1 MSNVLYPLGLIQ
13 QLEIE
18 RLDRTLR
25 DEFEAGNT
33 AARSYWS
40 AQNFKRKFTV
50 SHAPLKAA
58 EYKYLRSFNSQ
69 RGGQYDAFWFRD
81 NITRG
86 GNASVRFATQLK
98 EARAAMLA
106 GVKIDLEEVAPIR
119 ALPEFD
125 ELSAAAGVAPVAW
138 YDPNREYYLQH
149 LASVIREGST
159 WDVMEA
165 YRAVWQSGT
174 ALNLGDL
181 LTQYQHYHFSGTEWA
196 KTAASLTPLS
206 GTNPAVTVFFIAR
219 HSASTNSQVL
229 FAVGTQS
236 SGNAL
241 GVMINSSSQYELW
254 KGVATGLVQANSPAN
269 TWRSLAF
276 TLEPST
282 KIWTNGTSVYSGAAV
297 AYNLSGPLVLGAN
310 FDGTFPM
317 NPGNAMA
324 NADLAHVLYFPG
336 QLSDAQIKAVHNLL
350 GYQYGLPIA

>member
-50 SHAPLKAA
+50 SHAPLKPA

-86 GNASVRFATQLK
+86 GNASVRFASQLK
-98 EARAAMLA
+98 EARAAMMA
-106 GVKIDLEEVAPIR
+106 GVKVELEEVAPIR

-125 ELSAAAGVAPVAW
+125 ELSAAAGVAPVVWFDA
-138 YDPNREYYLQH
+138 NREYYLQH
-149 LASVIREGST
+149 LASVIREGAT

-165 YRAVWQSGT
+165 YRAGWQGGSN
-174 ALNLGDL
+174 LNLGDL

-219 HSASTNSQVL
+219 HSTTATGQIL
-229 FAVGTQS
+229 FAVGSQS

-241 GVMINSSSQYELW
+241 GVTLNSSNQYEVW
-254 KGVATGLVQANSPAN
+254 KGAATGLFQSNGTAN
-269 TWRSLAF
+269 TWRSIAC
-276 TLEPST
+276 TLQPSM
-282 KIWTNGTSVYSGAAV
+282 KFWTNGSVLSSGAAV

-310 FDGTFPM
+310 FDGTSPA

-350 GYQYGLPIA
+350 GYQYGLPVA